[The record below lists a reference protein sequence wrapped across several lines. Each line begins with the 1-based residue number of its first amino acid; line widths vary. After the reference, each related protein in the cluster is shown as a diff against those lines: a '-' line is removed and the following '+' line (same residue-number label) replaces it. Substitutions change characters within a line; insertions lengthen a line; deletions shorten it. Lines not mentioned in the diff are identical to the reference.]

1 MFDLI
6 DRFAEYMVNERGAS
20 ENTISAYTSDLI
32 QLADFFLKADK
43 DIYPLDCM
51 AEGEDISI
59 ETVTTSDLKCY
70 IGFFSDRECDSSTI
84 ERKISS
90 TKRFFS
96 YLFNMSVIAQNPAR
110 ILIYPKKKQSLPSF
124 LNDRHI
130 DKLFDFE
137 LEKFI
142 DYRDMALLH
151 IIYSTG
157 CRVSEIAGAS
167 VNDIDIGSGRLK
179 VHGKGG
185 RDRFTFVGKDALK
198 YYGLYCQKR
207 KEKGFDCEE
216 ALIVNSRGARIT
228 VRGIFHIVVRRARKN
243 GFTSSVTPH
252 ALRHSF
258 ATELLNNGADIKA
271 VQDMLGHSSISTTQ
285 IYTHTT
291 RARLKQ
297 VYQQFHPHA
306 E

>member
-1 MFDLI
+1 VFDLI

-20 ENTISAYTSDLI
+20 DNTITAYTSDLI
-32 QLADFFLKADK
+32 QMVDFFLNADK
-43 DIYPLDCM
+43 DVYPLDCLVT
-51 AEGEDISI
+51 GEDINIESI
-59 ETVTTSDLKCY
+59 TTTDLKCY
-70 IGFFSDRECDSSTI
+70 IGFLSDRECDSSTI

-96 YLFNMSVIAQNPAR
+96 YLFNMSIIDCNPAR
-110 ILIYPKKKQSLPSF
+110 ILIYPKKKLRLPSF

-130 DKLFDFE
+130 DKLFNFE
-137 LEKFI
+137 LKNFI

-167 VNDIDIGSGRLK
+167 VNDLDIASNRLK

-185 RDRFTFVGKDALK
+185 HDRFTFIGKEALK
-198 YYGLYCQKR
+198 YYMLYCQKR
-207 KEKGFDCEE
+207 KDKGFDKEE

-228 VRGIFHIVVRRARKN
+228 VRGIFHIVVRRARKS

-306 E
+306 D